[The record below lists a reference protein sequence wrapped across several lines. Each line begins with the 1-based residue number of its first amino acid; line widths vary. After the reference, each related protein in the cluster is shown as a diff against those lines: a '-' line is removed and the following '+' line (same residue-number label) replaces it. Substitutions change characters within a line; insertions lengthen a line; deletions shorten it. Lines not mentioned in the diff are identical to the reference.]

1 MRREGGLSVPIE
13 KRPTDDTSPSQPL
26 PLLPNKVI
34 PDLPLLNK
42 DRNSLPRRFAAAIA
56 PELAGDVALHAR
68 GHAGVDAA
76 LDERGVLGAEE
87 GDDGVL
93 ACEGGEE
100 LGGGVAGGDGVD
112 GDGGREGGWRGGGGA
127 GED

>member
-1 MRREGGLSVPIE
+1 MKRSRTRQQDRIVPI
-13 KRPTDDTSPSQPL
+13 KKSPTNHPSPTQPL
-26 PLLPNKVI
+26 PLLSNKVV
-34 PDLPLLNK
+34 PDLPFLLK
-42 DRNSLPRRFAAAIA
+42 DRHGLPCRCTTAVA
-56 PELAGDVALHAR
+56 PELAGDVAFHAR
-68 GHAGVDAA
+68 GDAGVDAA

-112 GDGGREGGWRGGGGA
+112 GDGGR
-127 GED
+127 